1 MYVYLYT
8 HKQKYITTIY
18 NNKTIPFG
26 SLPSQAL
33 DNKQK
38 QKVRGNVQLFLYVH
52 GEMDKIVITLKA
64 RSLYQMYFLQL
75 LRSFNVTKII
85 PEIYGIQMTSC
96 LRFYYV
102 EWQIAN

>member
-8 HKQKYITTIY
+8 HKQKYIKIREQ
-18 NNKTIPFG
+18 TIPFG

-52 GEMDKIVITLKA
+52 GEMDKIVIALKE

-96 LRFYYV
+96 LHFYYV